1 MLLWEPQHGH
11 PKRGRPRTTYIENIK
26 ADCTG
31 LDNTKEIR
39 DTMLDQVM
47 WKYFVSMAQDESWP
61 K

>member
-11 PKRGRPRTTYIENIK
+11 PKRGRPRTTYIENIE

-47 WKYFVSMAQDESWP
+47 WKYFVCMAQDESWP

>member
-31 LDNTKEIR
+31 LDNTKEIKR
-39 DTMLDQVM
+39 YNARPGHVEI
-47 WKYFVSMAQDESWP
+47 FC
-61 K
+61 

>member
-47 WKYFVSMAQDESWP
+47 WKYFVRMAQDESWP

>member
-11 PKRGRPRTTYIENIK
+11 PKRGRPRTTHIENIK

-47 WKYFVSMAQDESWP
+47 WKYFVSMAQDESRP

>member
-1 MLLWEPQHGH
+1 MLLWELQHGH

-47 WKYFVSMAQDESWP
+47 WKYFVSMAQDESRP

>member
-1 MLLWEPQHGH
+1 MVTQSEVDQELH
-11 PKRGRPRTTYIENIK
+11 TYIENIK

-47 WKYFVSMAQDESWP
+47 WKYFVSMAQDESRP

>member
-11 PKRGRPRTTYIENIK
+11 PKRGRSRITYIENIK

-47 WKYFVSMAQDESWP
+47 WKYFVSMAQDESQP